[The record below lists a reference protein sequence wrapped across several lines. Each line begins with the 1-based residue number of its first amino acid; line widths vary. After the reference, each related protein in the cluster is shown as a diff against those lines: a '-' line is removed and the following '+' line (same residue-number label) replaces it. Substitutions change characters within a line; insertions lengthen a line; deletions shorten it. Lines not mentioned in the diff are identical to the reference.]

1 MDLPALVDDDDA
13 LLPAD
18 ESNALDGLEGNCID
32 DESEV
37 DEEEMVHFTSF
48 LKGLYDEEAEMG
60 DAVPRVG
67 VAGLSAADI
76 VVYFLDWMH
85 VNKMTDAAA
94 EQMWSFVQGITP
106 TEFTLPRFSKIK
118 RASKHSAESGC
129 RKIDLCPNDCIAYFD
144 SVNITGPSV
153 VR

>member
-1 MDLPALVDDDDA
+1 MDLPSLVADDDA

-18 ESNALDGLEGNCID
+18 ESDALDGSEGDNFD
-32 DESEV
+32 DDSEV
-37 DEEEMVHFTSF
+37 EDEDMVHFTSF

-60 DAVPRVG
+60 EAVPRVG

-94 EQMWSFVQGITP
+94 EQMWSFLQGITP
-106 TEFTLPRFSKIK
+106 TEFTLPPFSKLK
-118 RASKHSAESGC
+118 RASKQSAESGC

-144 SVNITGPSV
+144 SVNLTGPSV